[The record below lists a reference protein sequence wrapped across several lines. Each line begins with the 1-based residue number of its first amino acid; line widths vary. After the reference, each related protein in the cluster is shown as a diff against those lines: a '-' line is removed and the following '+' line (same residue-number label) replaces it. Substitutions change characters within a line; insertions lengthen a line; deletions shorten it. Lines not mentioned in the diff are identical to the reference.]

1 MLAGGDS
8 CNLPPS
14 VEGRLDGFW
23 KRARESRGE
32 IGMIYVVI
40 CTVALVASGLT
51 FFSGFGL
58 GTLLLPAFA
67 LFFPVGQAV
76 ALTAVVHFLNGLF
89 KLALVGRH
97 ADRRIVLRF
106 GLPAIAASFAG
117 AGVLLWLSGFG
128 PLFTYALF
136 GRNVSVL
143 PAKLVIGLL
152 LLGFALVEVVP
163 RLRDRSFGPRY
174 LPLGGVLSG
183 FFGGLSGMQGAL
195 RSAFLARAGLA
206 KEVFVATGVVI
217 ACLIDV
223 SRLGVYSASLADV
236 GAELDYPLLTAAVL
250 SAFVGTVLGNR
261 YLKKVTMLGI
271 QRIVAVMLF
280 LVALGLIGGLL

>member
-1 MLAGGDS
+1 
-8 CNLPPS
+8 
-14 VEGRLDGFW
+14 
-23 KRARESRGE
+23 
-32 IGMIYVVI
+32 MIYVVI
-40 CTVALVASGLT
+40 CAVALVASGVT

-67 LFFPVGQAV
+67 IFFPVEQAV

-97 ADRRIVLRF
+97 ADRRIVRRF

-128 PLFTYALF
+128 PLFTYTLF

-152 LLGFALVEVVP
+152 LLAFALIEVIP
-163 RLRDRSFGPRY
+163 RWRDRSFRQRY

-195 RSAFLARAGLA
+195 RSAFLSRAGLA

-223 SRLGVYSASLADV
+223 SRLGVYSTSLAKVSAD
-236 GAELDYPLLTAAVL
+236 LDYPLLAAAVL
-250 SAFVGTVLGNR
+250 SAFAGTVLGNR
-261 YLKKVTMLGI
+261 YLKKVTMPGI
-271 QRIVAVMLF
+271 QRVVAVMLF
-280 LVALGLIGGLL
+280 GVALGLISGLL